1 VFLLWK
7 VLQQGWNDDNGME
20 GKFYVVLLRRSYKIE
35 TKIVLKC

>member
-20 GKFYVVLLRRSYKIE
+20 GKFYVNVIATILQNWN
-35 TKIVLKC
+35 